1 MINVGCCYKDG
12 TGVEKDLVEAVRCYK
27 LAADQGHAVAQINL
41 GEISILDNCFFSS
54 FIWYPN
60 LLYLYYD

>member
-1 MINVGCCYKDG
+1 MINLGYCYENG
-12 TGVEKDLVEAVRCYK
+12 AGVEKDLVEAVRCYK
-27 LAADQGHAVAQINL
+27 LAADQGDAVAQVNL
-41 GEISILDNCFFSS
+41 GVISILDNCFFSN